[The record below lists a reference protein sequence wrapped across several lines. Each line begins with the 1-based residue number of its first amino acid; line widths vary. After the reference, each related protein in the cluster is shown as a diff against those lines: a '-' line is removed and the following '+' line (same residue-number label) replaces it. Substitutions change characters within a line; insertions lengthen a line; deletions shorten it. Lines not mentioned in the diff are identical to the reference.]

1 MAMAAVKIQ
10 DLDFRLL
17 NYLKLVR
24 DRVLLELNLNP
35 AWEGLLPRQRLA
47 ERDGA
52 IELLSLLH

>member
-1 MAMAAVKIQ
+1 MAAVKIQ

-17 NYLKLVR
+17 NYPKLVR

-35 AWEGLLPRQRLA
+35 AWVGLLPRQRLE

-52 IELLSLLH
+52 KELLNLLH